1 MRVKTGL
8 LATLLLSTAVLPARA
23 QQAGAVEI
31 GGFGRYTKFENKLNF
46 DNKIGVGGRLG
57 IFVLNNLAIEG
68 DASYTK
74 TKSQT
79 GLAIKYI
86 PIHARLVYNVPVA
99 EHSAILLGAGYVRNL
114 FRDNYRETNSGFGGL
129 VGVRV
134 GLGSVL
140 ALRLD
145 GTGDYIPTAESVN
158 PQIPGVQAK
167 KSNFHLGAQAGL
179 SLLIGGNRDGDK
191 DHDGVKNSLDAC
203 PTTPAGDAVDVR
215 GCSLPKDADKD
226 GVTDNLD
233 RCANTPMGDRV
244 DASGC
249 TLPKDADGDSV
260 IDANDKCPN
269 TPAGTA
275 VDATGCPKD
284 SDRDGVVDT
293 SDKCPNTAPGTAVDA
308 TGCAKDTDKDGVLDS
323 ADKCPNTPAG
333 MPVDVTGCPADHDRD
348 GVTDAMDKCP
358 NTATGTEVDAVG
370 CTVLFKEGKP
380 LVLQGV
386 TFQTGKSVLLPASN
400 VILDRV
406 AESLIANPSVT
417 IEVGGHTDLTGSKV
431 TNVRLSQARAVA
443 VRQYL
448 IAKGVG
454 AGRITARGYASTRPI
469 ASNTT
474 AEGRAENRRVEL
486 TQTN

>member
-1 MRVKTGL
+1 MRLRNGL
-8 LATLLLSTAVLPARA
+8 FAGLLLSAAAMPLQG

-31 GGFGRYTKFENKLNF
+31 GGFGRYTKFESKLNF

-57 IFVLNNLAIEG
+57 VFVLNNLAIEG

-74 TKSQT
+74 TKSQG

-99 EHSAILLGAGYVRNL
+99 ERSAILIGAGYVRNL
-114 FRDNYRETNSGFGGL
+114 FRENYRETNSGVGGL

-158 PQIPGVQAK
+158 PQLPGVQAK

-179 SLLIGGNRDGDK
+179 SLLIGGHRDGDK
-191 DHDGVKNSLDAC
+191 DHDGVKNSIDAC
-203 PTTPAGDAVDVR
+203 PDTPAGDAVDVR
-215 GCSLPKDADKD
+215 GCSLPKDRDKD

-233 RCANTPMGDRV
+233 RCPNTPMGDRV

-249 TLPKDADGDSV
+249 TIPRDADGDGV

-275 VDATGCPKD
+275 VDATGCPRD
-284 SDRDGVVDT
+284 ADADGVADAL
-293 SDKCPNTAPGTAVDA
+293 DKCPNTPAGTPVDA
-308 TGCAKDTDKDGVLDS
+308 TGCPRDADKDGVLDS

-333 MPVDVTGCPADHDRD
+333 TAVDATGCPADSDHD
-348 GVTDAMDKCP
+348 GVIDALDKCP
-358 NTATGTEVDAVG
+358 NTAPGTEVDAVG

-386 TFQTGKSVLLPASN
+386 NFQTGKSVLLPQSG
-400 VILDRV
+400 VVLDRV
-406 AESLIANPSVT
+406 AESLVANPAVM
-417 IEVGGHTDLTGSKV
+417 IEVGGHTDITGSKLA
-431 TNVRLSQARAVA
+431 NVRLSQARAIA

-448 IAKGVG
+448 IGKGV
-454 AGRITARGYASTRPI
+454 AASRITARGYAATRPV
-469 ASNTT
+469 ASNAT

-486 TQTN
+486 TKTN